1 MLTVGLGGQLFQSV
15 PLELGIFLPHLESRV
30 LVLTDWRRV
39 RCLLKGAWTSLF
51 FKPYPWWPGQWLHH
65 FWSSQSRFSD
75 RRKPKKTPT
84 PIEFQSAASP
94 TQSNSMKAHHLALRV
109 ALAYYCDSPYKY
121 KVCMSPPTP
130 PPTPPLSPCIST
142 ELLLLLRAAAPVAE
156 GKLVWW
162 KERKARP
169 AAKKKAFSESQLYSY
184 SAQLPLL
191 ALLCPSSA
199 LLLCSS
205 SLQWNESKLWIYLT
219 VSGATCSY
227 VYRHESPRR
236 LDSFRASKWLIQTWT
251 SSRKCVCTFFK

>member
-1 MLTVGLGGQLFQSV
+1 MDKLS
-15 PLELGIFLPHLESRV
+15 
-30 LVLTDWRRV
+30 
-39 RCLLKGAWTSLF
+39 F

-75 RRKPKKTPT
+75 RQKPKKTPT

-130 PPTPPLSPCIST
+130 PPPPPLSPCIST
-142 ELLLLLRAAAPVAE
+142 ELLPLLRAAAAVAE

-191 ALLCPSSA
+191 ALLCPSLA

-205 SLQWNESKLWIYLT
+205 NLQWNESKLWIYLT

-251 SSRKCVCTFFK
+251 SSRKCVRTFFK

>member
-15 PLELGIFLPHLESRV
+15 TLELWIFLPHLESRV

-65 FWSSQSRFSD
+65 FWSSQSRFSN
-75 RRKPKKTPT
+75 RQKPKNPT

-130 PPTPPLSPCIST
+130 PPPPPLSPCIST
-142 ELLLLLRAAAPVAE
+142 ELLLLLRAVAAAVAE

-162 KERKARP
+162 KERKKGP
-169 AAKKKAFSESQLYSY
+169 SGGQEES
-184 SAQLPLL
+184 LL
-191 ALLCPSSA
+191 WIST
-199 LLLCSS
+199 LLLLSS
-205 SLQWNESKLWIYLT
+205 TPSAGLAVPFLGLAT
-219 VSGATCSY
+219 V
-227 VYRHESPRR
+227 
-236 LDSFRASKWLIQTWT
+236 Q
-251 SSRKCVCTFFK
+251 